1 MIPEGQGNNTKIVE
15 VSYLVK
21 HADGSYYAVLSN
33 GVETAISDETLD
45 MMLSQNYEV
54 KEES

>member
-15 VSYLVK
+15 ASYLVK
-21 HADGSYYAVLSN
+21 HADGSYSLVLSD
-33 GVETAISDETLD
+33 GMEIDISGDSLD